1 MVSEHG
7 RFVLRRIAGAVPLVL
22 IVYTITFVLIRSTPG
37 NPFAARS
44 NRTLSGDALAQI
56 ESYYGLD
63 RPWYQQ
69 YVGYLTNA
77 VRGDFGPSYS
87 KQGQSVSE
95 ILGRTIGVSLT
106 LVFAALVVAALIGI
120 PVGAFT
126 AQRRGSFVDRVVSA
140 GTSVALATPTF
151 VIVPSLTILLG
162 VYGGLVPTGGWDGL
176 FSASAIVPVIALA
189 ASPAAVLTSYTRAS
203 LGDVL
208 SSDFVRTAWA
218 QGLDRRTIL
227 WHRSLKNGSA
237 PVLTAF
243 GTEAAATFAAV
254 LVVETVAG
262 IPGFGYEMVAA
273 FGSRDYPIVMAG
285 TLVLATLVAASSV
298 AADAAY
304 ALLDPRVR
312 VGAKA

>member
-1 MVSEHG
+1 MVSERG

-44 NRTLSGDALAQI
+44 NRTLTGDALAQI

-69 YVGYLTNA
+69 YLGYLTSA

-106 LVFAALVVAALIGI
+106 LVLAALVVAAAIGI
-120 PVGAFT
+120 PVGVLA
-126 AQRRGSFVDRVVSA
+126 AQRRGSVLDRAVSVV
-140 GTSVALATPTF
+140 TSIALATPAF
-151 VIVPSLTILLG
+151 VIVPALTILLG

-176 FSASAIVPVIALA
+176 FSASAVVPIIALA

-203 LGDVL
+203 LSDAL

-218 QGLDRRTIL
+218 QGLRRRTVL

-298 AADAAY
+298 TADAAY
-304 ALLDPRVR
+304 AMLDPRVR

>member
-1 MVSEHG
+1 MVSERG

-44 NRTLSGDALAQI
+44 NRTLTGDALAQI

-69 YVGYLTNA
+69 YLGYLTSA

-95 ILGRTIGVSLT
+95 ILCRTIGVSLT
-106 LVFAALVVAALIGI
+106 LVLAALVVAAAIGI
-120 PVGAFT
+120 PVGVLA
-126 AQRRGSFVDRVVSA
+126 AQRRGSVLDRAVSVV
-140 GTSVALATPTF
+140 TSIALATPAF
-151 VIVPSLTILLG
+151 VIVPALTILLG

-176 FSASAIVPVIALA
+176 FSASAVVPIIALA

-203 LGDVL
+203 LSDAL

-218 QGLDRRTIL
+218 QGLRRRTVL

-298 AADAAY
+298 TADAAY
-304 ALLDPRVR
+304 AMLDPRVR

>member
-1 MVSEHG
+1 MVSERG

-44 NRTLSGDALAQI
+44 NRTLTGDALAQI

-69 YVGYLTNA
+69 YLGYLTSA

-106 LVFAALVVAALIGI
+106 LVLAALVVAAAIGI
-120 PVGAFT
+120 PVGVLA
-126 AQRRGSFVDRVVSA
+126 AQRRGSVLDRAVSVV
-140 GTSVALATPTF
+140 TSIALATPAF
-151 VIVPSLTILLG
+151 VIVPALTILLG

-176 FSASAIVPVIALA
+176 FSVSAVVPIIALA

-203 LGDVL
+203 LSDAL

-218 QGLDRRTIL
+218 QGLRRRTVL

-298 AADAAY
+298 TADAAY
-304 ALLDPRVR
+304 AMLDPRVR

>member
-1 MVSEHG
+1 MVSERG

-44 NRTLSGDALAQI
+44 NRTLTGDALAQI

-69 YVGYLTNA
+69 YLGYLA
-77 VRGDFGPSYS
+77 SAARGDFGPSYS

-106 LVFAALVVAALIGI
+106 LVLAALVVAAAIGI
-120 PVGAFT
+120 PVGVLA
-126 AQRRGSFVDRVVSA
+126 AQRRGSVLDRAVSVV
-140 GTSVALATPTF
+140 TSIALATPAF
-151 VIVPSLTILLG
+151 VIVPALTILLG

-176 FSASAIVPVIALA
+176 FSASAVVPNITLA

-203 LGDVL
+203 LSDAL

-218 QGLDRRTIL
+218 QGLRRRTVL

-262 IPGFGYEMVAA
+262 IPGFCYEMVAA

-285 TLVLATLVAASSV
+285 TLVLAMLVAASSV

-304 ALLDPRVR
+304 AMLDPRVR

>member
-1 MVSEHG
+1 MVSERG
-7 RFVLRRIAGAVPLVL
+7 RFVLRRIAGSVPLVL

-44 NRTLSGDALAQI
+44 NRTLTGDALAQI

-69 YVGYLTNA
+69 YLGYLTRA

-106 LVFAALVVAALIGI
+106 LVLAALVVAAAIGI
-120 PVGAFT
+120 PVGVLA
-126 AQRRGSFVDRVVSA
+126 AQRRGSVLDRAVSVV
-140 GTSVALATPTF
+140 TSIALATPAF
-151 VIVPSLTILLG
+151 VIVPALTILLG

-176 FSASAIVPVIALA
+176 FSASAVVPIIALA

-203 LGDVL
+203 LSDAL

-218 QGLDRRTIL
+218 QGLRRRTVL

-304 ALLDPRVR
+304 AMLDPRVR

>member
-1 MVSEHG
+1 MVSERG

-44 NRTLSGDALAQI
+44 NRTLTGDALAQI

-69 YVGYLTNA
+69 YLGYLTSA

-106 LVFAALVVAALIGI
+106 LVLAALVVAAAIGI
-120 PVGAFT
+120 PVGVLA
-126 AQRRGSFVDRVVSA
+126 AQRRGSVLDRAVSVV
-140 GTSVALATPTF
+140 TSIALATPAF
-151 VIVPSLTILLG
+151 VIVPALTILLG

-176 FSASAIVPVIALA
+176 FSASAVVPIIALA

-203 LGDVL
+203 LSDAL

-218 QGLDRRTIL
+218 QGLRRRTVL

-304 ALLDPRVR
+304 AMLDPRVR

>member
-63 RPWYQQ
+63 RPWYRQ
-69 YVGYLTNA
+69 YIGYLTNA

-95 ILGRTIGVSLT
+95 ILGRTIGVSL
-106 LVFAALVVAALIGI
+106 VVAALIGI
-120 PVGAFT
+120 PVGVFT

-140 GTSVALATPTF
+140 GTSIALATPTF

-243 GTEAAATFAAV
+243 GTEAAAAFAA
-254 LVVETVAG
+254 TRWW
-262 IPGFGYEMVAA
+262 PP
-273 FGSRDYPIVMAG
+273 SD
-285 TLVLATLVAASSV
+285 LATTRSSWPEHSCSRRWWRHRASQPTRRTRCSI
-298 AADAAY
+298 
-304 ALLDPRVR
+304 R
-312 VGAKA
+312 GCE